1 MQGNSA
7 GVWWIFIVAGLVTVI
22 LTATMVGLIL
32 LAQRRQVEQS
42 RRFSQGTVES
52 LEAEQA
58 RIAREL
64 HDDVMQRIALVGGEL
79 SVLGRLV
86 PNPSDAATQKMD
98 GIREELD
105 DLADEVRKMARRAHP
120 AVLDHLGLVK
130 ALQSLASEVAVAH
143 GLEVRVLV
151 DPDHHSDRLS
161 PAAALSLYRVAQEG
175 LRNVS
180 RHAGTGEAA
189 VQLSDQDGGVLLTI
203 EDRGRGMHPMLERG
217 KGLGLLGLEERI
229 RAVQGRL
236 TLESA
241 PGRGTRLHAWVP
253 YQGDEP

>member
-52 LEAEQA
+52 LEAERA

-151 DPDHHSDRLS
+151 DPDHH
-161 PAAALSLYRVAQEG
+161 YRVAQEG

-189 VQLSDQDGGVLLTI
+189 LQLSDRDGGVLLTI